1 TGSTPDGEVLRIEI
15 GSDGTVTVTQSAPLD
30 HDAQGADSLTL
41 PAGLVGVEATV
52 TVTDGDGDTVSDTL
66 STDLSGNI
74 SIVDDV
80 PGLDTDTTELETLS
94 VDESAFGE
102 PATTSFAGAFDIDF
116 GADGEG
122 SVSYALSVDGSGAT
136 GLTATASG
144 EAISLVDNG
153 GVIEGL
159 TASGELAFTISVDSQ
174 SGEVTL
180 TQLLAL
186 SHPDGSDP
194 ADVLDLTGSGLQLS
208 ATATDGDGDSTTAA
222 IDLGDRLSFID
233 DGPSSFLADTAQLED
248 GFTGSINF
256 ADAAGAD
263 GVGNVIFTIEE
274 GTPATDLNGNQLLL
288 NGEALTYSYEGGD
301 QSVLFAK
308 TESGE
313 VGFKIT
319 LDPAGDSF
327 NVEVFGNILNGTE
340 FTTTIGGGVGGSN
353 STVYGLNIDD
363 GIENNDVLIST
374 SAGDKVNN
382 STGNGIGISGGQS
395 IGNGEVARFDFVKG
409 LDIGGSGGN
418 AGRSASWD
426 SNNSISSFAQAVA
439 INGSPGSTT
448 ALEIHAFSSV
458 TATSIAQ
465 NGGIAGTSA
474 GGTPI
479 ALSLED
485 IRVFDENGADV
496 TSQMSISLSGDGV
509 RIEGLQDGYT
519 FQVTSDTPFEA
530 LEITGGGGANFTL
543 GDFSMIEG
551 GLSSD
556 IELNLPLQGIDGD
569 GDAAEGALNVGAPEP
584 DQLFVGG
591 NGDNTFESDGGDD
604 LLIGDI
610 GGKNLIIQPGQN
622 YNISLIVDVSGS
634 MSNASGTPGL
644 SLMELTKQ
652 SLINLANQLE
662 QHDGVVNVQLVPFS
676 THAETA
682 VTIQNLDSDNV
693 QQLIDAI
700 DSLSADGGTNF
711 MAAFQQAV
719 AWFNGQNGQ
728 GQDDFENLTYFLT
741 DGDPTY
747 SYYNDQLYGPGT
759 EPTYWVMQDS
769 LQAFSELA
777 GLSAV
782 NAVGIGSD
790 VSEQYLQYFT
800 TNGVEG
806 DANIFM
812 DGKVSWGYANGM
824 YRQFDWGEGEISAPA
839 GSVSIVHTAEDL
851 DSALEGGVEYDELDE
866 LGDDILRGGDG
877 DDIIFG
883 DTVNT
888 DHLEWTNGETGDHFI
903 AGEHDGLGYVG
914 LVEYLKWEVNQGQ
927 APDDQQIIEYVRD
940 NWQSLADTDRD
951 DGGNNIL
958 DGGAGDDILIGGSG
972 DDLLIGGAGNDI
984 LAGGAGDDVFKW
996 NFGDQGDADTPAHD
1010 IVTDFGN
1017 GQNTLDIADLLQDE
1031 SEATIGQ
1038 FVFAEQEGSDTVLYI
1053 SSDGSLAGSKEN
1065 ADQTIRLEGK
1075 SFSDFGA
1082 SPGDSADLIAKMIE
1096 NGQLH
1101 IDQ

>member
-1 TGSTPDGEVLRIEI
+1 M
-15 GSDGTVTVTQSAPLD
+15 
-30 HDAQGADSLTL
+30 
-41 PAGLVGVEATV
+41 
-52 TVTDGDGDTVSDTL
+52 GD
-66 STDLSGNI
+66 
-74 SIVDDV
+74 
-80 PGLDTDTTELETLS
+80 
-94 VDESAFGE
+94 
-102 PATTSFAGAFDIDF
+102 
-116 GADGEG
+116 
-122 SVSYALSVDGSGAT
+122 
-136 GLTATASG
+136 
-144 EAISLVDNG
+144 
-153 GVIEGL
+153 
-159 TASGELAFTISVDSQ
+159 
-174 SGEVTL
+174 
-180 TQLLAL
+180 
-186 SHPDGSDP
+186 
-194 ADVLDLTGSGLQLS
+194 
-208 ATATDGDGDSTTAA
+208 
-222 IDLGDRLSFID
+222 
-233 DGPSSFLADTAQLED
+233 
-248 GFTGSINF
+248 
-256 ADAAGAD
+256 
-263 GVGNVIFTIEE
+263 
-274 GTPATDLNGNQLLL
+274 
-288 NGEALTYSYEGGD
+288 
-301 QSVLFAK
+301 
-308 TESGE
+308 
-313 VGFKIT
+313 
-319 LDPAGDSF
+319 
-327 NVEVFGNILNGTE
+327 
-340 FTTTIGGGVGGSN
+340 
-353 STVYGLNIDD
+353 
-363 GIENNDVLIST
+363 
-374 SAGDKVNN
+374 
-382 STGNGIGISGGQS
+382 
-395 IGNGEVARFDFVKG
+395 
-409 LDIGGSGGN
+409 
-418 AGRSASWD
+418 
-426 SNNSISSFAQAVA
+426 
-439 INGSPGSTT
+439 
-448 ALEIHAFSSV
+448 
-458 TATSIAQ
+458 
-465 NGGIAGTSA
+465 
-474 GGTPI
+474 
-479 ALSLED
+479 
-485 IRVFDENGADV
+485 
-496 TSQMSISLSGDGV
+496 
-509 RIEGLQDGYT
+509 
-519 FQVTSDTPFEA
+519 
-530 LEITGGGGANFTL
+530 
-543 GDFSMIEG
+543 
-551 GLSSD
+551 
-556 IELNLPLQGIDGD
+556 
-569 GDAAEGALNVGAPEP
+569 
-584 DQLFVGG
+584 
-591 NGDNTFESDGGDD
+591 NGDNSFESDGGDD
-604 LLIGDI
+604 LLIGDV

-652 SLINLANQLE
+652 SLANLANQLE
-662 QHDGVVNVQLVPFS
+662 QHDGIVNVQLVPFS

-777 GLSAV
+777 GVSAV

-800 TNGVEG
+800 TNGVDG

-839 GSVSIVHTAEDL
+839 GSVSIVETAEDL

-866 LGDDILRGGDG
+866 LGDDILLGGDG

-888 DHLEWTNGETGDHFI
+888 DHLEWTNIDTGKQFI

-984 LAGGAGDDVFKW
+984 LVGGAGDDVFKW

-1082 SPGDSADLIAKMIE
+1082 SQGDSADLIAKMIE
-1096 NGQLH
+1096 SGQLH

>member
-1 TGSTPDGEVLRIEI
+1 WSLDL
-15 GSDGTVTVTQSAPLD
+15 GSDLPEGDYSVEVIARDGNGNTSAPDTAESGYTLPTINDDIVIDVSGLKLTVQDAETLGSNPSVDSSNLD
-30 HDAQGADSLTL
+30 DVFSADVDFGTATGTKSWVYSLAITQEGQGGHGLSSGGDAIELSMDGNAIVGTANGQTAFTLAINGSELVLTQYLPIDHGAPGSDTDTVLTL
-41 PAGLVGVEATV
+41 AGLVKLEGTL
-52 TVTDGDGDTVSDTL
+52 TVTDAN
-66 STDLSGNI
+66 GNSVTESEIVDNLGELI
-74 SIVDDV
+74 SI
-80 PGLDTDTTELETLS
+80 
-94 VDESAFGE
+94 
-102 PATTSFAGAFDIDF
+102 
-116 GADGEG
+116 
-122 SVSYALSVDGSGAT
+122 
-136 GLTATASG
+136 
-144 EAISLVDNG
+144 
-153 GVIEGL
+153 
-159 TASGELAFTISVDSQ
+159 
-174 SGEVTL
+174 
-180 TQLLAL
+180 
-186 SHPDGSDP
+186 
-194 ADVLDLTGSGLQLS
+194 
-208 ATATDGDGDSTTAA
+208 
-222 IDLGDRLSFID
+222 ID
-233 DGPSSFLADTAQLED
+233 DTPKDFSPDSAMLVD

-263 GVGNVIFTIEE
+263 GVGNVIFTIQE

-308 TESGE
+308 TASGE

-319 LDPAGDSF
+319 LDSAGDSF

-353 STVYGLNIDD
+353 STVYGLNIGD

-374 SAGDKVNN
+374 SAGNKVNN
-382 STGNGIGISGGQS
+382 SAGNGIGISGGQS
-395 IGNGEVARFDFVKG
+395 ISNGEVARFDFVKG
-409 LDIGGSGGN
+409 LDVGGSGGN

-496 TSQMSISLSGDGV
+496 TSQMSITLAGDGV
-509 RIEGLQDGYT
+509 RVDGIQDGYT

-569 GDAAEGALNVGAPEP
+569 GDTAEGALNVGAPEP

-634 MSNASGTPGL
+634 MNNASGTPGL

-662 QHDGVVNVQLVPFS
+662 QHDGIVNVQLVPFS

-719 AWFNGQNGQ
+719 AWFNGQNGL

-747 SYYNDQLYGPGT
+747 SYYNGQLYGPGT

-888 DHLEWTNGETGDHFI
+888 DHLEWTNGDTGKQFT

-940 NWQSLADTDRD
+940 NWQSLADTDRA

-972 DDLLIGGAGNDI
+972 NDLLIGGAGNDI
-984 LAGGAGDDVFKW
+984 LVGGAGDDVFKW
-996 NFGDQGDADTPAHD
+996 NFGDQGDVNSPAHD

-1017 GQNTLDIADLLQDE
+1017 GNNTLDIADLLQDE

-1053 SSDGSLAGSKEN
+1053 SSNGSLSGNKEN

-1096 NGQLH
+1096 SGQLH